1 MINTVSVLQLI
12 LRSCQH
18 EEKIRSSWGWK
29 EAGFLPFSTENCL
42 FFWIDW
48 VWSPVRH
55 FIKCQSCIRNVV
67 YLTQLCHL
75 VSLLS
80 FLIYTIILF
89 PCSWQG
95 FVSCSSSVG
104 SMCCTYSRM
113 FPFVRESNL
122 PSFCCHEHLSPHRL
136 LNPSKIRWSAQRR
149 WIRTSSVESRPSLP
163 LLSEFSAMWELSQQQ
178 LSTLNQCD
186 MIERFYKSFTFICAC
201 VCVLTR
207 VCVCECHVYTGA
219 YRDQKKALGSHELV
233 TGVCKEHDRGSR
245 NKTHFSPRKRD
256 F

>member
-1 MINTVSVLQLI
+1 MINTVSVLQLV

-29 EAGFLPFSTENCL
+29 KARLSPFSTENCL
-42 FFWIDW
+42 FFWIGW
-48 VWSPVRH
+48 VWSPVRY
-55 FIKCQSCIRNVV
+55 FIRCQSCIRNVV

-80 FLIYTIILF
+80 FLIYTVILV
-89 PCSWQG
+89 PRSWQG

-104 SMCCTYSRM
+104 SMCCTYSRV

-136 LNPSKIRWSAQRR
+136 LNPCKIRWSARHR
-149 WIRTSSVESRPSLP
+149 WTRASSAESRPSLP
-163 LLSEFSAMWELSQQQ
+163 SLSEFSAMWGPSQQQ

-186 MIERFYKSFTFICAC
+186 MIERFYKSFTFICA
-201 VCVLTR
+201 R
-207 VCVCECHVYTGA
+207 VCVYSHVCMFGNAMCIPVPVET
-219 YRDQKKALGSHELV
+219 RRKHWIPMSWS
-233 TGVCKEHDRGSR
+233 SR
-245 NKTHFSPRKRD
+245 CLQGTWQRFWEENSF
-256 F
+256 